1 MSVGTLQ
8 FMPSNWHILHSH
20 RCATAGTPCLPARV
34 RLYACPPI
42 SNGRVIHFE
51 GSSPPQRVMLLKM
64 GGSGRERW
72 PSRSRYPGVQNKIVI
87 GIALSRRHR
96 SEPHFATTRTHP
108 LDPEVTF
115 ALGGSGRP
123 MFKVTGTAWLYRA
136 GSSDRRNGV
145 DRRVSYD

>member
-1 MSVGTLQ
+1 MPASACSFVRLSAHQQRKGDSLRRQLAASTRHVTENGWVGEGTLA
-8 FMPSNWHILHSH
+8 FS
-20 RCATAGTPCLPARV
+20 
-34 RLYACPPI
+34 I
-42 SNGRVIHFE
+42 SV
-51 GSSPPQRVMLLKM
+51 S
-64 GGSGRERW
+64 GGPEQDRD
-72 PSRSRYPGVQNKIVI
+72 
-87 GIALSRRHR
+87 RHR